1 MMVITHS
8 RLRHEGGERM
18 KVFIRLMSLLK
29 PQLPLMLLG
38 ALLSVITV
46 LANISLLAV
55 SGWFITLMAI
65 AGTTGITVNY
75 FTPAAIIR
83 FLAIV
88 RTAGRY
94 AERMLT
100 HRATFNALAHLRH
113 YFYQQLEPLLP
124 YYRLDLRSG
133 DLLARLQQDIDNLDN
148 FYLRVLLP
156 MVVALISVP
165 IVCYA
170 LALFSATIAWLMLTA
185 LLIVAL
191 VLPLISYLS
200 SKGLAE
206 EKSRL
211 ESLLTEELVNGIGAI
226 KTLLVYQVSISY
238 QRSIISMTKQY
249 YGVGY
254 RLVKINASLSAM
266 TFLLVHLSALACLY
280 ILLPQLLT
288 GQVDS
293 KSLVAVILLVLV
305 SFETVSSMPLA
316 LQLLPQSL
324 ASATRLFAIIDKE
337 KPVDLGIAEQ
347 TAKHGDICFEA
358 LTFCYPEQKSA
369 SLTNINLSI
378 KKGEKVAL
386 IGASGAGKSTLVN
399 LLMGFWPTGIAL
411 SAENSSINPSVK
423 NKHHKGRITLAE
435 RDLSLLDPD
444 SLRQHIALMSQQGH
458 LFDASIADNLRL
470 AKPDATQQEIRNVCQ
485 LVNLD
490 TFIDTLPNG
499 LDTWLGST
507 GTGLSGGQAQRL
519 QIAQLLLRP
528 AKVLI
533 LDEPTKGL
541 DRHNELYVMN
551 NILAHVK
558 QQQQSLLVVTH
569 KPLMLEAMD
578 KIVLM
583 EQGEIVAQG
592 SHQQLASNNPYYQKL
607 LNYF

>member
-1 MMVITHS
+1 MMAITHS
-8 RLRHEGGERM
+8 RLRLRHEGKRM
-18 KVFIRLMSLLK
+18 KVFIRLIKLFK

-191 VLPLISYLS
+191 FLPVISYLS
-200 SKGLAE
+200 SKKLAK

-211 ESLLTEELVNGIGAI
+211 ESLLTEELVNGLGAI
-226 KTLLVYQVSISY
+226 KTLLVYQVGISY
-238 QRSIISMTKQY
+238 QRSIINITKQY
-249 YGVGY
+249 YDVGY

-288 GQVDS
+288 GEVDS
-293 KSLVAVILLVLV
+293 KSLVAIILLVLV

-324 ASATRLFAIIDKE
+324 ASAARLFAIIDKQ
-337 KPVDLGIAEQ
+337 KTVNLGIAEQ
-347 TAKHGDICFEA
+347 KATHGDIC
-358 LTFCYPEQKSA
+358 L
-369 SLTNINLSI
+369 
-378 KKGEKVAL
+378 
-386 IGASGAGKSTLVN
+386 
-399 LLMGFWPTGIAL
+399 
-411 SAENSSINPSVK
+411 
-423 NKHHKGRITLAE
+423 
-435 RDLSLLDPD
+435 
-444 SLRQHIALMSQQGH
+444 
-458 LFDASIADNLRL
+458 
-470 AKPDATQQEIRNVCQ
+470 
-485 LVNLD
+485 
-490 TFIDTLPNG
+490 
-499 LDTWLGST
+499 
-507 GTGLSGGQAQRL
+507 
-519 QIAQLLLRP
+519 
-528 AKVLI
+528 
-533 LDEPTKGL
+533 
-541 DRHNELYVMN
+541 
-551 NILAHVK
+551 
-558 QQQQSLLVVTH
+558 
-569 KPLMLEAMD
+569 
-578 KIVLM
+578 
-583 EQGEIVAQG
+583 
-592 SHQQLASNNPYYQKL
+592 
-607 LNYF
+607 

>member
-1 MMVITHS
+1 
-8 RLRHEGGERM
+8 M
-18 KVFIRLMSLLK
+18 KVFFRLIRLLK

-65 AGTTGITVNY
+65 AGTSGITVNY

-100 HRATFNALAHLRH
+100 HRATFNALADLRH

-124 YYRLDLRSG
+124 YYRINLRSG

-170 LALFSATIAWLMLTA
+170 LAIFSPAIAWVMLSA
-185 LLIVAL
+185 LLVVAIIFP
-191 VLPLISYLS
+191 VISYFASTTLS
-200 SKGLAE
+200 K
-206 EKSRL
+206 EKSHL
-211 ESLLTEELVNGIGAI
+211 ESHLTEELINGIGAI

-238 QRSIISMTKQY
+238 QRSIASMTKQY
-249 YGVGY
+249 YDVRY
-254 RLVKINASLSAM
+254 HLVKINAGLSAI
-266 TFLLVHLSALACLY
+266 TFILIHLSALVCFFV
-280 ILLPQLLT
+280 LLPQLSA
-288 GQVDS
+288 GDVDS

-337 KPVDLGIAEQ
+337 KPTEIGIQ
-347 TAKHGDICFEA
+347 SVQQGNINFENF
-358 LTFCYPEQKSA
+358 TFSYPEQQSP
-369 SLTNINLSI
+369 SLVDINLSI
-378 KKGEKVAL
+378 KAGEKVAI

-399 LLMGFWPTGIAL
+399 LLMGFWPTGLAL
-411 SAENSSINPSVK
+411 SSTHDLSVANLSVSAASAPSTTPVK
-423 NKHHKGRITLAE
+423 DDLSNGRITINDI
-435 RDLSLLDPD
+435 DLSLLNQE
-444 SLRQHIALMSQQGH
+444 SLREHIALMSQQGY
-458 LFDASIADNLRL
+458 LFDASISDNLRL
-470 AKPDATQQEIRNVCQ
+470 AKHDVTEEEMRHVCE
-485 LVNLD
+485 LVNL
-490 TFIDTLPNG
+490 TSFIDSLPAG
-499 LDTWLGST
+499 FDTWLGST
-507 GTGLSGGQAQRL
+507 GIGLSGGQAQRL
-519 QIAQLLLRP
+519 QIAQLLLRS
-528 AKVLI
+528 ASVLI

-541 DRHNELYVMN
+541 DRRNEEEVMV
-551 NILAHVK
+551 NILDHVK
-558 QQQQSLLVVTH
+558 QQKQSLLVITH
-569 KPLMLEAMD
+569 KPLMLEKMD
-578 KIVLM
+578 KIIVM
-583 EQGEIVAQG
+583 EQGKIVAQG
-592 SHQQLASNNPYYQKL
+592 SHKQLSSNNNYYKQL

>member
-1 MMVITHS
+1 
-8 RLRHEGGERM
+8 M
-18 KVFIRLMSLLK
+18 KVFIRLISLLK

-124 YYRLDLRSG
+124 YYQLDLRSG

-156 MVVALISVP
+156 IVVALISVP

-170 LALFSATIAWLMLTA
+170 LAIFSPAIAWVMLSA

-191 VLPLISYLS
+191 ILPGISYLAS
-200 SKGLAE
+200 TNLAK
-206 EKSRL
+206 EKSYL
-211 ESLLTEELVNGIGAI
+211 ESHLTEELVNGIGAI
-226 KTLLVYQVSISY
+226 KTLLVYQVGISY
-238 QRSIISMTKQY
+238 QRSIASITRQY
-249 YGVGY
+249 YGVRY
-254 RLVKINASLSAM
+254 RLVKINAGLSAI
-266 TFLLVHLSALACLY
+266 TFLLIHLSALGCLY
-280 ILLPQLLT
+280 ILLPQLST
-288 GQVDS
+288 GEVDS

-324 ASATRLFAIIDKE
+324 ASAARLFAIIDKE
-337 KPVDLGIAEQ
+337 KPTVLGVETIKQ
-347 TAKHGDICFEA
+347 GDIHFDN
-358 LTFCYPEQKSA
+358 LTFNYPDQKVA
-369 SLTNINLSI
+369 SLVDINLSI
-378 KKGEKVAL
+378 NVGEKVAI

-399 LLMGFWPTGIAL
+399 LLMGFWPTGKAL
-411 SAENSSINPSVK
+411 SSTNEHS
-423 NKHHKGRITLAE
+423 KGVVTIAGC
-435 RDLSLLDPD
+435 DLSLIERE

-458 LFDASIADNLRL
+458 IFDASIADNLRL
-470 AKPDATQQEIRNVCQ
+470 AKHDATDEEMRKVCQ
-485 LVNLD
+485 LVNLTD
-490 TFIDTLPNG
+490 FIDSLPNG

-507 GTGLSGGQAQRL
+507 GTGLSGGQVQRL
-519 QIAQLLLRP
+519 QIAQLLLRS
-528 AKVLI
+528 ARILI

-541 DRHNELYVMN
+541 DRRNEEEVMN

-558 QQQQSLLVVTH
+558 QQKQSLLVITH
-569 KPLMLEAMD
+569 KPLMLEKMD
-578 KIVLM
+578 KIIVM
-583 EQGEIVAQG
+583 EQGKIIAQG
-592 SHQQLASNNPYYQKL
+592 SHKQLYSHNDYYQKL

>member
-1 MMVITHS
+1 
-8 RLRHEGGERM
+8 M
-18 KVFIRLMSLLK
+18 KVFIRLIKLFK

-38 ALLSVITV
+38 ALVSVITV

-156 MVVALISVP
+156 MVVALFSVP

-170 LALFSATIAWLMLTA
+170 LALFSPTIAWLMLTA
-185 LLIVAL
+185 LLVVAL
-191 VLPLISYLS
+191 VFPIISYLS

-211 ESLLTEELVNGIGAI
+211 ESLFTEELVNGIGAI
-226 KTLLVYQVSISY
+226 KTLLVYQVSVNY

-249 YGVGY
+249 YGVAY
-254 RLVKINASLSAM
+254 RLVTINAGLNAM

-280 ILLPQLLT
+280 ILLPSVST
-288 GQVDS
+288 GAVDS
-293 KSLVAVILLVLV
+293 KSLVAIILLILV

-337 KPVDLGIAEQ
+337 KPVDIDIAEQ
-347 TAKHGDICFEA
+347 AAKHGDICFEA

-378 KKGEKVAL
+378 RKGEKVAL

-411 SAENSSINPSVK
+411 TPKKTAVNSSVVT
-423 NKHHKGRITLAE
+423 KHNKGRITLAE

-490 TFIDTLPNG
+490 TFIDSLPNG

-528 AKVLI
+528 AKILI

-541 DRHNELYVMN
+541 DRHNEQYVMN
-551 NILAHVK
+551 NILAQVK

-583 EQGEIVAQG
+583 EQGEIIAQG
-592 SHQQLASNNPYYQKL
+592 SHQELASNNPYYQKL

>member
-1 MMVITHS
+1 
-8 RLRHEGGERM
+8 M
-18 KVFIRLMSLLK
+18 KVFIRLIFLLK

-75 FTPAAIIR
+75 FTPAAVIR

-124 YYRLDLRSG
+124 YYRINLRSG

-156 MVVALISVP
+156 IVVALISVP

-170 LALFSATIAWLMLTA
+170 LAIFSPSIAWVMLVA
-185 LLIVAL
+185 LLIVGL
-191 VLPLISYLS
+191 IFPVISYLAS
-200 SKGLAE
+200 TQLSH
-206 EKSRL
+206 EKSHL
-211 ESLLTEELVNGIGAI
+211 ESHLTEELINGIGAI

-238 QRSIISMTKQY
+238 QRSIANITKQY
-249 YGVGY
+249 YDVRY
-254 RLVKINASLSAM
+254 RLVKINARLNAII
-266 TFLLVHLSALACLY
+266 FLLIHLSALACLLL
-280 ILLPQLLT
+280 LLPQLSM
-288 GQVDS
+288 GEVDS

-324 ASATRLFAIIDKE
+324 ASAARLFAIIDKE
-337 KPVDLGIAEQ
+337 KPIDIGVEPV
-347 TAKHGDICFEA
+347 KHGDINFENF
-358 LTFCYPEQKSA
+358 TFSYPEQKTA
-369 SLTNINLSI
+369 SLVDVNLSI
-378 KKGEKVAL
+378 KAGEKVAI

-399 LLMGFWPTGIAL
+399 LLMGFWPTGVAL
-411 SAENSSINPSVK
+411 SSSHSPTNCSSSAAESEHSKGSITIA
-423 NKHHKGRITLAE
+423 GC
-435 RDLSLLDPD
+435 DLSLIERE

-458 LFDASIADNLRL
+458 IFEASIADNLRL
-470 AKPDATQQEIRNVCQ
+470 AKHDATHEEMRKVCQ
-485 LVNLD
+485 LVNLID
-490 TFIDTLPNG
+490 FIEG
-499 LDTWLGST
+499 LSKGFDTWLGTS

-519 QIAQLLLRP
+519 QIAQLLLRS
-528 AKVLI
+528 ASVLI

-541 DRHNELYVMN
+541 DRHNEEQIMS

-558 QQQQSLLVVTH
+558 QQQRSLLVITH
-569 KPLMLEAMD
+569 KPLMLEKMD
-578 KIVLM
+578 KIIVM
-583 EQGEIVAQG
+583 QQGKIVAQG
-592 SHQQLASNNPYYQKL
+592 NHSQLVSNNDYYQKL

>member
-1 MMVITHS
+1 MKIFF
-8 RLRHEGGERM
+8 RLIG
-18 KVFIRLMSLLK
+18 LLK

-100 HRATFNALAHLRH
+100 HRATFNALADLRH

-156 MVVALISVP
+156 IFVALISVP
-165 IVCYA
+165 IVCYT
-170 LALFSATIAWLMLTA
+170 LATFSTMIAWVMLSA

-191 VLPLISYLS
+191 VLPVISYLAS
-200 SKGLAE
+200 MQLAK
-206 EKSRL
+206 EKSHL
-211 ESLLTEELVNGIGAI
+211 ESHLSEELVNGIGAI
-226 KTLLVYQVSISY
+226 KTLLVYQVGIRY
-238 QRSIISMTKQY
+238 QRSIASITKKY
-249 YGVGY
+249 YVVRY
-254 RLVKINASLSAM
+254 RLVKINARLNAVI
-266 TFLLVHLSALACLY
+266 FLLVHLSALVCFI
-280 ILLPQLLT
+280 ILLPSLAT
-288 GQVDS
+288 AEIDS
-293 KSLVAVILLVLV
+293 KSLVAVVLLVLV

-324 ASATRLFAIIDKE
+324 ASAARLFAIIDKT
-337 KPVDLGIAEQ
+337 KPIDIGVEDAQ
-347 TAKHGDICFEA
+347 HGDINFENF
-358 LTFCYPEQKSA
+358 TFSYPEQKNA
-369 SLTNINLSI
+369 SLRAINLSI
-378 KKGEKVAL
+378 KAGDKVAV

-399 LLMGFWPTGIAL
+399 LLMGFWPTGVAL
-411 SAENSSINPSVK
+411 FSSENLASSVLENSSSK
-423 NKHHKGRITLAE
+423 NNGRITLGGS
-435 RDLSLLDPD
+435 DLSKIKRN

-458 LFDASIADNLRL
+458 IFDASIADNLRL
-470 AKPDATQQEIRNVCQ
+470 AKPDATEEEMRQVCQ
-485 LVNLD
+485 SVNLSD
-490 TFIDTLPNG
+490 FIDDLPKG
-499 LDTWLGST
+499 LNTWLGST

-519 QIAQLLLRP
+519 QIAQLLLRS

-541 DRHNELYVMN
+541 DRGNEEAMMV

-558 QQQQSLLVVTH
+558 QHNQSLVVITH
-569 KPLMLEAMD
+569 KPLMLEKMD
-578 KIVLM
+578 KIVVM
-583 EQGEIVAQG
+583 EQGEIIAQG
-592 SHQQLASNNPYYQKL
+592 SHQQLYSDNQYYQKL

>member
-1 MMVITHS
+1 
-8 RLRHEGGERM
+8 M
-18 KVFIRLMSLLK
+18 KVFIRLIKLFK

-38 ALLSVITV
+38 ALVSVITV

-156 MVVALISVP
+156 MVVALVSVP

-170 LALFSATIAWLMLTA
+170 LALFSPTIAWLMLTA

-249 YGVGY
+249 YAVGY
-254 RLVKINASLSAM
+254 RLVNINAGLSAM
-266 TFLLVHLSALACLY
+266 TFLLVHLSALTCLY

-324 ASATRLFAIIDKE
+324 ASAARLFAIIDKE

-347 TAKHGDICFEA
+347 AAKHGDICFEA

-378 KKGEKVAL
+378 KKGENIAL
-386 IGASGAGKSTLVN
+386 IGACGAGKSTLVN

-411 SAENSSINPSVK
+411 SAEKVSTKSLTK
-423 NKHHKGRITLAE
+423 NEHNKGRITLAE
-435 RDLSLLDPD
+435 RDLSLLSPD

-470 AKPDATQQEIRNVCQ
+470 AKPDATQQEMRKVCQ
-485 LVNLD
+485 LTNLD
-490 TFIDTLPNG
+490 DFIDTLPNG

-519 QIAQLLLRP
+519 QIAQLLLRS

-541 DRHNELYVMN
+541 DRHNEHSVMN

-583 EQGEIVAQG
+583 EQGEIIAQG
-592 SHQQLASNNPYYQKL
+592 SHQELARHNPYYQKL

>member
-1 MMVITHS
+1 MAITHS
-8 RLRHEGGERM
+8 RLRLRHEGKRM
-18 KVFIRLMSLLK
+18 KVFIRLIKLFK

-191 VLPLISYLS
+191 FLPVISYLS
-200 SKGLAE
+200 SKKLAK

-211 ESLLTEELVNGIGAI
+211 ESLLTEELVNGLGAI
-226 KTLLVYQVSISY
+226 KTLLVYQVGISY
-238 QRSIISMTKQY
+238 QRSIINITKQY
-249 YGVGY
+249 YDVGY

-288 GQVDS
+288 GEVDS
-293 KSLVAVILLVLV
+293 KSLVAIILLVLV

-324 ASATRLFAIIDKE
+324 ASAARLFAIIDKE

-399 LLMGFWPTGIAL
+399 LLVGFWPTGIAL
-411 SAENSSINPSVK
+411 STAKSSANSSAKSKLN
-423 NKHHKGRITLAE
+423 KGRITLAE

-470 AKPDATQQEIRNVCQ
+470 AKPDATQQEMRNVCQ

-490 TFIDTLPNG
+490 TFIDSLPNG
-499 LDTWLGST
+499 IDTWLGST

-569 KPLMLEAMD
+569 KPLMLETMD

-592 SHQQLASNNPYYQKL
+592 SHQALASNNPYYQKL

>member
-1 MMVITHS
+1 MKIFF
-8 RLRHEGGERM
+8 RLIG
-18 KVFIRLMSLLK
+18 LLK

-94 AERMLT
+94 AERILT
-100 HRATFNALAHLRH
+100 HRATFNALADLRH

-156 MVVALISVP
+156 IFVALISVP
-165 IVCYA
+165 IVCYT
-170 LALFSATIAWLMLTA
+170 LATFSTMIAWVMLSA

-191 VLPLISYLS
+191 VLPVISYLAS
-200 SKGLAE
+200 MQLAK
-206 EKSRL
+206 EKSHL
-211 ESLLTEELVNGIGAI
+211 ESHLSEELVNGIGAI
-226 KTLLVYQVSISY
+226 KTLLVYQVGIRY
-238 QRSIISMTKQY
+238 QRSIASITKKY
-249 YGVGY
+249 YAVRY
-254 RLVKINASLSAM
+254 RLVKINARLNAVI
-266 TFLLVHLSALACLY
+266 FLLIHLSALVCFI
-280 ILLPQLLT
+280 ILLPSLAT
-288 GQVDS
+288 AEIDS
-293 KSLVAVILLVLV
+293 KSLVAVVLLVLV

-324 ASATRLFAIIDKE
+324 ASAARLFAIIDKT
-337 KPVDLGIAEQ
+337 KPIDIGVEDAQ
-347 TAKHGDICFEA
+347 HGDINFENF
-358 LTFCYPEQKSA
+358 TFTYPEQKNA
-369 SLTNINLSI
+369 SLRAINLSI
-378 KKGEKVAL
+378 KAGDKVAV

-399 LLMGFWPTGIAL
+399 LLMGFWPTGVAL
-411 SAENSSINPSVK
+411 SSSENLASSVLENSSSK
-423 NKHHKGRITLAE
+423 NNGRITLGGS
-435 RDLSLLDPD
+435 DLSQIKRD

-458 LFDASIADNLRL
+458 IFDASIADNLRL
-470 AKPDATQQEIRNVCQ
+470 AKPDATEEEMRQVCQ
-485 LVNLD
+485 SVNLSG
-490 TFIDTLPNG
+490 FIDDLPKG
-499 LDTWLGST
+499 LNTWLGTT

-519 QIAQLLLRP
+519 QIAQLLLRS

-541 DRHNELYVMN
+541 DRGNEEAMMV

-558 QQQQSLLVVTH
+558 QHQQSLVVITH
-569 KPLMLEAMD
+569 KPLMLEKMD
-578 KIVLM
+578 KIVVM
-583 EQGEIVAQG
+583 EQGEIIAQG
-592 SHQQLASNNPYYQKL
+592 SHQQLYSDNQYYQKL

>member
-1 MMVITHS
+1 
-8 RLRHEGGERM
+8 M
-18 KVFIRLMSLLK
+18 KVFFRLIRLLK

-65 AGTTGITVNY
+65 AGTSGITVNY

-94 AERMLT
+94 GERMLT
-100 HRATFNALAHLRH
+100 HRATFNALADLRH

-124 YYRLDLRSG
+124 YYRINLRSG

-170 LALFSATIAWLMLTA
+170 LAIFSPAIAWVMLSA
-185 LLIVAL
+185 LLVVAIIFP
-191 VLPLISYLS
+191 VISYFASTTLS
-200 SKGLAE
+200 K
-206 EKSRL
+206 EKSHL
-211 ESLLTEELVNGIGAI
+211 ESHLTEELINGIGAI

-238 QRSIISMTKQY
+238 QRSIASMTKQY
-249 YGVGY
+249 YDVRY
-254 RLVKINASLSAM
+254 RLVRINAGLSAI
-266 TFLLVHLSALACLY
+266 TFILIHLSALVCFFV
-280 ILLPQLLT
+280 LLPQLSA
-288 GQVDS
+288 GDVDS

-337 KPVDLGIAEQ
+337 KPTEIGTQSVQ
-347 TAKHGDICFEA
+347 QGDINFEHF
-358 LTFCYPEQKSA
+358 TFSYPEQKSP
-369 SLTNINLSI
+369 SLVDINLSI
-378 KKGEKVAL
+378 KAGEKVAI

-399 LLMGFWPTGIAL
+399 LLMGFWPTGLAL
-411 SAENSSINPSVK
+411 SSMPDLSAANLSVSAASAPSTTPV
-423 NKHHKGRITLAE
+423 NDELSNGRIVINDI
-435 RDLSLLDPD
+435 DLSLLNQE
-444 SLRQHIALMSQQGH
+444 SLREHIALMSQQGY
-458 LFDASIADNLRL
+458 LFDASISDNLRL
-470 AKPDATQQEIRNVCQ
+470 AKHDVTEEQMRHVCQ
-485 LVNLD
+485 LVNL
-490 TFIDTLPNG
+490 TSFIDSLPAG
-499 LDTWLGST
+499 FDTWLGST
-507 GTGLSGGQAQRL
+507 GIGLSGGQAQRL
-519 QIAQLLLRP
+519 QIAQLLLRS
-528 AKVLI
+528 ASVLI

-541 DRHNELYVMN
+541 DRRNEEEVMV
-551 NILAHVK
+551 NILEHVK
-558 QQQQSLLVVTH
+558 QQEQSLLVITH
-569 KPLMLEAMD
+569 KPLMLEKMD
-578 KIVLM
+578 KIIVM
-583 EQGEIVAQG
+583 EHGRIVDQGC
-592 SHQQLASNNPYYQKL
+592 HQQLSSHNEYYKQL

>member
-1 MMVITHS
+1 
-8 RLRHEGGERM
+8 M
-18 KVFIRLMSLLK
+18 KVFFRLIRLLK

-65 AGTTGITVNY
+65 AGTSGITVNY

-94 AERMLT
+94 GERMLT
-100 HRATFNALAHLRH
+100 HRATFNALADLRH

-124 YYRLDLRSG
+124 YYRINLRSG

-170 LALFSATIAWLMLTA
+170 LAIFSPAIAWVMLSA
-185 LLIVAL
+185 LLVVAIIFP
-191 VLPLISYLS
+191 VISYFASTTLS
-200 SKGLAE
+200 K
-206 EKSRL
+206 EKSHL
-211 ESLLTEELVNGIGAI
+211 ESHLTEELINGIGAI

-238 QRSIISMTKQY
+238 QRSIASMTKQY
-249 YGVGY
+249 YDVRY
-254 RLVKINASLSAM
+254 RLVRINAGLSAI
-266 TFLLVHLSALACLY
+266 TFILIHLSALVCFFV
-280 ILLPQLLT
+280 LLPQLSA
-288 GQVDS
+288 GDVDS

-337 KPVDLGIAEQ
+337 KPTEIGTQSAQ
-347 TAKHGDICFEA
+347 QGDINFEHF
-358 LTFCYPEQKSA
+358 TFSYPEQKSP
-369 SLTNINLSI
+369 SLVDINLSI
-378 KKGEKVAL
+378 KAGEKVAI

-399 LLMGFWPTGIAL
+399 LLMGFWPTGLAL
-411 SAENSSINPSVK
+411 SSMPDLSAANLSVSAASAPSTTPV
-423 NKHHKGRITLAE
+423 NDELSNGRIVINDI
-435 RDLSLLDPD
+435 DLSLLNQE
-444 SLRQHIALMSQQGH
+444 SLREHIALMSQQGY
-458 LFDASIADNLRL
+458 LFDASISDNLRL
-470 AKPDATQQEIRNVCQ
+470 AKHDVTEEQMRHVCQ
-485 LVNLD
+485 LVNL
-490 TFIDTLPNG
+490 TSFIDSLPAG
-499 LDTWLGST
+499 FDTWLGST
-507 GTGLSGGQAQRL
+507 GIGLSGGQAQRL
-519 QIAQLLLRP
+519 QIAQLLLRS
-528 AKVLI
+528 ASVLI

-541 DRHNELYVMN
+541 DRRNEEEVMV
-551 NILAHVK
+551 NILEHVK
-558 QQQQSLLVVTH
+558 QQEQSLLVITH
-569 KPLMLEAMD
+569 KPLMLEKMD
-578 KIVLM
+578 KIIVM
-583 EQGEIVAQG
+583 EHGRIVAQG
-592 SHQQLASNNPYYQKL
+592 CHQQLSSHNEYYKQL

>member
-1 MMVITHS
+1 MKIFF
-8 RLRHEGGERM
+8 RLIG
-18 KVFIRLMSLLK
+18 LLK

-100 HRATFNALAHLRH
+100 HRATFNALADLRH

-156 MVVALISVP
+156 IFVALISVP

-170 LALFSATIAWLMLTA
+170 LATFSSTIAWIMLSA
-185 LLIVAL
+185 LLIVAII
-191 VLPLISYLS
+191 LPVISYLAS
-200 SKGLAE
+200 TALAI

-211 ESLLTEELVNGIGAI
+211 ESHLSEELVNGIGAI
-226 KTLLVYQVSISY
+226 KTLLVYQVGIRY
-238 QRSIISMTKQY
+238 QRSIASITQQY
-249 YGVGY
+249 YDVRYG
-254 RLVKINASLSAM
+254 LAKINARLNALI
-266 TFLLVHLSALACLY
+266 FLLIHLSALVCF
-280 ILLPQLLT
+280 IVLLPSLAT
-288 GQVDS
+288 ADVDS
-293 KSLVAVILLVLV
+293 KSLVAIILLVLV

-316 LQLLPQSL
+316 LQLLPQTL
-324 ASATRLFAIIDKE
+324 ASAARLFTIIDKE
-337 KPVDLGIAEQ
+337 KPIDVGVEEP
-347 TAKHGDICFEA
+347 KHGDISFEN
-358 LTFCYPEQKSA
+358 FSFSYPEQKKP
-369 SLTNINLSI
+369 SLHAINLSI
-378 KKGEKVAL
+378 NAGEKVAI

-399 LLMGFWPTGIAL
+399 LLMGFWPTGAAL
-411 SAENSSINPSVK
+411 SPTASSGQMTARNSSK
-423 NKHHKGRITLAE
+423 NSGRITLADT
-435 RDLSLLDPD
+435 DLSHIKREA
-444 SLRQHIALMSQQGH
+444 LRQHIALMSQQGH
-458 LFDASIADNLRL
+458 IFDASIADNLRL
-470 AKPDATQQEIRNVCQ
+470 AKPDATEEEMRQVCQ
-485 LVNLD
+485 LVNLND
-490 TFIDTLPNG
+490 FIDDLPKG
-499 LDTWLGST
+499 LNTWLGST

-519 QIAQLLLRP
+519 QIAQLLLRA

-541 DRHNELYVMN
+541 DRRNEEAMMV

-558 QQQQSLLVVTH
+558 QRQQSLLVITH
-569 KPLMLEAMD
+569 KPLMLEKMD
-578 KIVLM
+578 KIVVM
-583 EQGEIVAQG
+583 EHGEIIAQG
-592 SHQQLASNNPYYQKL
+592 SHQQLYADNQYYQKL

>member
-1 MMVITHS
+1 
-8 RLRHEGGERM
+8 M
-18 KVFIRLMSLLK
+18 KVFIRLIALLK

-38 ALLSVITV
+38 ALLSVITI

-100 HRATFNALAHLRH
+100 HRATFNALAYLRH

-133 DLLARLQQDIDNLDN
+133 DLLAHLQQDIDNLDN

-156 MVVALISVP
+156 IVVALISVP
-165 IVCYA
+165 VVCYA
-170 LALFSATIAWLMLTA
+170 LAIFSPAIAWLMLSA
-185 LLIVAL
+185 LLIVAII
-191 VLPLISYLS
+191 LPYISYLLS
-200 SKGLAE
+200 TKLAT
-206 EKSRL
+206 EKSHL
-211 ESLLTEELVNGIGAI
+211 ESRLTEELVSGIGAI
-226 KTLLVYQVSISY
+226 KTLLVYQVGITY
-238 QRSIISMTKQY
+238 QRSIASITRKY
-249 YGVGY
+249 YAVRY
-254 RLVKINASLSAM
+254 RLVKINAGLNAV
-266 TFLLVHLSALACLY
+266 TFLLINFSALACLFV
-280 ILLPQLLT
+280 LLPQLST
-288 GQVDS
+288 GEVDS

-305 SFETVSSMPLA
+305 SFETVINMPLA

-337 KPVDLGIAEQ
+337 KP
-347 TAKHGDICFEA
+347 TDIGVEA
-358 LTFCYPEQKSA
+358 VTHSDIHFDNLTFTYPKQEPEQKSKQENA
-369 SLTNINLSI
+369 SLVDINLTI
-378 KKGEKVAL
+378 NKGEKVAI

-399 LLMGFWPTGIAL
+399 LLMGFWPTGKAL
-411 SAENSSINPSVK
+411 SSTNENNQ
-423 NKHHKGRITLAE
+423 GLITIGGC
-435 RDLSLLDPD
+435 DLSLIKRE
-444 SLRQHIALMSQQGH
+444 SLRKHIALMSQQGH
-458 LFDASIADNLRL
+458 IFDASIADNLRL
-470 AKPDATQQEIRNVCQ
+470 ANHNATQEEMRKVCE
-485 LVNLD
+485 LVNLID
-490 TFIDTLPNG
+490 FIDSLPKG

-519 QIAQLLLRP
+519 QIAQLLLRS
-528 AKVLI
+528 ASVLI

-541 DRHNELYVMN
+541 DRRNEEDVMN

-558 QQQQSLLVVTH
+558 QQKQSLLVITH
-569 KPLMLEAMD
+569 KPLMLEKMD
-578 KIVLM
+578 KIIVM
-583 EQGEIVAQG
+583 EQGKITAQG
-592 SHQQLASNNPYYQKL
+592 NHQQLYNSNNYYQTL

>member
-1 MMVITHS
+1 
-8 RLRHEGGERM
+8 M
-18 KVFIRLMSLLK
+18 KVFFRLVSLLK

-100 HRATFNALAHLRH
+100 HRATFNALAYLRH

-156 MVVALISVP
+156 MIVALVSVP

-170 LALFSATIAWLMLTA
+170 LAAFSPIIGGVMLSA

-191 VLPLISYLS
+191 IFPVISYLAS
-200 SKGLAE
+200 TKLSK
-206 EKSRL
+206 EKSHL
-211 ESLLTEELVNGIGAI
+211 ESHLTEELVNGISAI

-238 QRSIISMTKQY
+238 QRTIASITRQY
-249 YGVGY
+249 YGVCY
-254 RLVKINASLSAM
+254 RLVKINAGINAL
-266 TFLLVHLSALACLY
+266 TFLLINLSALACFF
-280 ILLPQLLT
+280 ILLTPLST
-288 GQVDS
+288 GDVDG
-293 KSLVAVILLVLV
+293 KSLVAVVLLVLV

-324 ASATRLFAIIDKE
+324 ASATRLFAIIDKA
-337 KPVDLGIAEQ
+337 KPVDIGVEVV
-347 TAKHGDICFEA
+347 KHGDINFENF
-358 LTFCYPEQKSA
+358 TFSYPEKNKA
-369 SLTNINLSI
+369 SLIDINLSI
-378 KKGEKVAL
+378 KAGEKVAV

-399 LLMGFWPTGIAL
+399 LLMGFWPTGLAL
-411 SAENSSINPSVK
+411 SSTPSLSTCNLSTNAIK
-423 NKHHKGRITLAE
+423 NDLNKGKITIADI
-435 RDLSLLDPD
+435 DLSLLKQEP
-444 SLRQHIALMSQQGH
+444 LRQHIALMSQQGY

-470 AKPDATQQEIRNVCQ
+470 AKDDVTEEEMRKVCK
-485 LVNLD
+485 LVNLT
-490 TFIDTLPNG
+490 TFIDSLPAG
-499 LDTWLGST
+499 FDTWLGST
-507 GTGLSGGQAQRL
+507 GIGLSGGQAQRL
-519 QIAQLLLRP
+519 QIAQLLLRS
-528 AKVLI
+528 ASVLI

-541 DRHNELYVMN
+541 DRRNEEEVMV

-558 QQQQSLLVVTH
+558 QQKQSLLVITH
-569 KPLMLEAMD
+569 KPLMLEKMD
-578 KIVLM
+578 KIVVM
-583 EQGEIVAQG
+583 EEGRIVAQG
-592 SHQQLASNNPYYQKL
+592 SHQQLYNNNDFYQKL

>member
-1 MMVITHS
+1 
-8 RLRHEGGERM
+8 M
-18 KVFIRLMSLLK
+18 KVFFRLIRLLK

-65 AGTTGITVNY
+65 AGTSGITVNY

-94 AERMLT
+94 GERMLT
-100 HRATFNALAHLRH
+100 HRATFNALADLRH

-124 YYRLDLRSG
+124 YYRINLRSG

-170 LALFSATIAWLMLTA
+170 LAIFSPAIAWVMLSA
-185 LLIVAL
+185 LLVVAIIFP
-191 VLPLISYLS
+191 VISYFASTTLS
-200 SKGLAE
+200 K
-206 EKSRL
+206 EKSHL
-211 ESLLTEELVNGIGAI
+211 ESHLTEELINGIGAI
-226 KTLLVYQVSISY
+226 KTLLVYQVNISY
-238 QRSIISMTKQY
+238 QRSIASMTKQY
-249 YGVGY
+249 YDVRY
-254 RLVKINASLSAM
+254 RLVKINAGLSAI
-266 TFLLVHLSALACLY
+266 TFILIHLSALVCFFV
-280 ILLPQLLT
+280 LLPQLSA
-288 GQVDS
+288 GDVDS

-337 KPVDLGIAEQ
+337 KPTEIGIQ
-347 TAKHGDICFEA
+347 SVQQGNINFENF
-358 LTFCYPEQKSA
+358 TFSYPEQKSP
-369 SLTNINLSI
+369 SLVDINLSI
-378 KKGEKVAL
+378 KAGEKVAI

-399 LLMGFWPTGIAL
+399 LLMGFWPTGLAL
-411 SAENSSINPSVK
+411 SSIPELSAANLSALSPSTTQVK
-423 NKHHKGRITLAE
+423 DDLSNGRITINDI
-435 RDLSLLDPD
+435 DLSLLNQE
-444 SLRQHIALMSQQGH
+444 SLREYIALMSQQGY

-470 AKPDATQQEIRNVCQ
+470 AKHDVTEEEMRHVCQ
-485 LVNLD
+485 LVNL
-490 TFIDTLPNG
+490 TSFIDNLPAG
-499 LDTWLGST
+499 FDTWLGST
-507 GTGLSGGQAQRL
+507 GIGLSGGQAQRL
-519 QIAQLLLRP
+519 QIAQLLLRS
-528 AKVLI
+528 AGVLI

-541 DRHNELYVMN
+541 DRRNEEEVMI
-551 NILAHVK
+551 NILDHAN
-558 QQQQSLLVVTH
+558 QQEQSLLVITH
-569 KPLMLEAMD
+569 KPLMLEKMD
-578 KIVLM
+578 KIIVM
-583 EQGEIVAQG
+583 QQGRIVAQG
-592 SHQQLASNNPYYQKL
+592 CHLELSSHNEYYKQL